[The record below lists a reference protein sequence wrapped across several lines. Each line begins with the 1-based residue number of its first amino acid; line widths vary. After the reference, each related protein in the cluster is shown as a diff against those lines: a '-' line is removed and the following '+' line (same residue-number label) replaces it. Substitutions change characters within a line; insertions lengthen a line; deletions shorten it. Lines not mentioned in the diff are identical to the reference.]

1 MRGRASWSGR
11 RRDTRAS
18 GRRGVKLGRPSK
30 HPALVEVALQRVA
43 AGESMRAV
51 ARDLGIGATTL
62 RRVRAV
68 AARS

>member
-1 MRGRASWSGR
+1 
-11 RRDTRAS
+11 
-18 GRRGVKLGRPSK
+18 
-30 HPALVEVALQRVA
+30 LVEVALQRVA